1 MGKSLII
8 TDADFS
14 ANGFH
19 LKGIT
24 PSWIS
29 KSFIYAEDDK
39 CYPDTQNE
47 LQAFYLKSG
56 QTILY
61 FLNIGESKSY
71 NRFAKVQVGVIN
83 GHVSIPSESSNGVSL
98 GTITRII
105 TIEGNKRFPAVP
117 VSSYTAEADVTF
129 FITGNVG
136 DDFFVIDN

>member
-29 KSFIYAEDDK
+29 NSFIYAEDDK
-39 CYPDTQNE
+39 CYPDSQNE

-56 QTILY
+56 QTISY

-71 NRFAKVQVGVIN
+71 NMYAKVQVGVIN
-83 GHVSIPSESSNGVSL
+83 GHVSIPSGSGVSL

-105 TIEGNKRFPAVP
+105 TIEGSKRFPAVP

-136 DDFFVIDN
+136 DVFFVIDN

>member
-8 TDADFS
+8 TEADFS
-14 ANGFH
+14 VNGFH
-19 LKGIT
+19 LESIT

-29 KSFIYAEDDK
+29 NSFIYAEDDK
-39 CYPDTQNE
+39 CYPDKDLE
-47 LQAFYLKSG
+47 FHAFYLKRG

-61 FLNIGESKSY
+61 YLNIGESRFA
-71 NRFAKVQVGVIN
+71 NRFARVQVGVIN
-83 GHVSIPSESSNGVSL
+83 GHASIPSESGVSL

-117 VSSYTAEADVTF
+117 LSSYTAEADVTF

-136 DDFFVIDN
+136 DVFFVIDN

>member
-8 TDADFS
+8 TEADFS

-24 PSWIS
+24 PSWVS
-29 KSFIYAEDDK
+29 NSFVYAENDK
-39 CYPDTQNE
+39 CYPDKKNE

-56 QTILY
+56 QTISY
-61 FLNIGESKSY
+61 YLNIGESVY
-71 NRFAKVQVGVIN
+71 RNMYAKIQVGVIN
-83 GHVSIPSESSNGVSL
+83 GHVPTPGENTVSL

-105 TIEGNKRFPAVP
+105 TIAGDTRLPAVP

-129 FITGNVG
+129 FITGNIG
-136 DDFFVIDN
+136 DTFFVIDN

>member
-8 TDADFS
+8 TEADFS

-19 LKGIT
+19 LEGIT

-29 KSFIYAEDDK
+29 NSFIYAEDDK
-39 CYPDTQNE
+39 CYPDIDNE

-56 QTILY
+56 QTISY
-61 FLNIGESKSY
+61 YLNIGE
-71 NRFAKVQVGVIN
+71 NTAKNIYAKIQVGVIN
-83 GHVSIPSESSNGVSL
+83 GHVSIPSGRDVSL

-105 TIEGNKRFPAVP
+105 TIEGDKRFPAVP

-136 DDFFVIDN
+136 DTFFVIDT